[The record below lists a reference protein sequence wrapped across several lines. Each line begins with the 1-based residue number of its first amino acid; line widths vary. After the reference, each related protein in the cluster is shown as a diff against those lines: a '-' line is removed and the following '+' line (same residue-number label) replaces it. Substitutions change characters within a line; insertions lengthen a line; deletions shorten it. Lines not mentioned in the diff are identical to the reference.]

1 MSNMIP
7 EYSTKLFT
15 EIWDNAEDFKQDYL
29 DSGFPP
35 AISFDASREAYAQ
48 SSMDILFYLLYA
60 RYGNNPIANY
70 DENQFKYKLFSII
83 WQYGPTWEKRIEI
96 QKTLRDLTEEELMA
110 GAKQIYN
117 HAFNPSSDPS
127 TSSLEEL
134 NYINDQNTSNYK
146 RGKLEAYGTL
156 WEILKVDVTNE
167 FLNKFLVCFKKFV
180 RPSRTWL
187 YTTEEDDD
195 DPCGGC

>member
-1 MSNMIP
+1 MSNEMIP
-7 EYSTKLFT
+7 QYATKLFCD
-15 EIWDNAEDFKQDYL
+15 IWDNEEAFVADFVTIGKLGDI
-29 DSGFPP
+29 DTP
-35 AISFDASREAYAQ
+35 IS
-48 SSMDILFYLLYA
+48 SSTAATLFYLLYA

-70 DENQFKYKLFSII
+70 DEMQWKLKIFSII
-83 WQYGPTWEKRIEI
+83 WQYGPTWQKRLDI
-96 QKTLRDLTEEELMA
+96 QKKLRGMTDDELMT

-134 NYINDQNTSNYK
+134 DYINDQNTSNYK

-167 FLNKFLVCFKKFV
+167 FLNKFLVCFKKFAE
-180 RPSRTWL
+180 PARTWI
-187 YTTEEDDD
+187 YQTEEE
-195 DPCGGC
+195 